1 MSRAMIDPI
10 TLEVVREWLISIV
23 REMRINLMRTSYSS
37 ILYEGEDFSCVLMD
51 ALGQIVAMSKGQD
64 HPLHIFPI
72 HWSMRAVLEKF
83 GDDIH
88 PGDIFLHNDPYTGG
102 THLNDVAMIWPVF
115 MDGTLFISPVI
126 RAHWADVGG
135 MSAGS
140 LAGNVTEIY
149 QEGIRIPPVR
159 VAEGG
164 KLNQAVLDILF
175 SNMRI
180 ADERQGDF
188 RAMVGTC
195 RRAEGRI
202 AEMIGKFGSE
212 TIGACVERMIDTA
225 ERRMR
230 ARIAALP
237 PGEYVYESYIESSGQ
252 TCDPLPIRAA
262 VRIQADRMV
271 IDFEGTAGQVPGPT
285 NVGPALAATGAFTIV
300 KSLLDP
306 GGDVNQGSLRPI
318 EIRLPAETIVNA
330 SLPAP
335 CGGMVEVKYAVES
348 AVMGALGPLKL
359 DRATS
364 DNKGGGN
371 HVYISGADERTGETF
386 VFYEYPAGGNGAY
399 RGGDGNN
406 AVRTYTESD
415 ITCIQPIESIE
426 NQYPLRV
433 LRTALRMDSGG
444 AGRWR
449 GGLGIRRDV
458 LVLTAAARLSV
469 LSEKN
474 VIPPYG
480 VCGGGSGAV
489 NGFTV
494 VRDGAEIEPSP
505 IPGKVTRFPLQ
516 RGDVVVMR
524 SSGGGGYGDALER
537 PASAVGQDVEDG
549 SVSRKQSERVWGLVW
564 SGNIVDEAHTAERRA
579 ELHSSRVTAAAYP
592 GNVRAGDGRLVVEMS
607 AGLAERLAVRESALV
622 ELLNP
627 AGAPLRAWARIV
639 PDIEGNR
646 CRLSPDAFSI
656 LRRGPGDRV
665 EITVPA
671 AARTAGQESAC

>member
-1 MSRAMIDPI
+1 MSRATIDPV

-23 REMRINLMRTSYSS
+23 HEMRINLVRTSYSS

-83 GDDIH
+83 GDDVR
-88 PGDIFLHNDPYTGG
+88 PGDVFLHNDPYTGG

-115 MDGTLFISPVI
+115 VDGTLFVSPVI

-159 VAEGG
+159 IAEGG
-164 KLNQAVLDILF
+164 KLDQSVLDILF

-195 RRAEGRI
+195 RRAEGRLG
-202 AEMIGKFGSE
+202 EMIGKFGVD
-212 TIGACVERMIDTA
+212 TVAACVEQMITAA

-237 PGEYVYESYIESSGQ
+237 TGDYVYESYIESSGQ
-252 TCDPLPIRAA
+252 TRDPLA
-262 VRIQADRMV
+262 VRATVRVQGDRMT
-271 IDFEGTAGQVPGPT
+271 IDFDGTAPQVAGPT
-285 NVGPALAATGAFTIV
+285 NVGPAMAATGAFTIV

-318 EIRLPAETIVNA
+318 EIRLPAKTIVNA

-348 AVMGALGPLKL
+348 AVMGALGPLKPDHL
-359 DRATS
+359 TS

-371 HVYISGADERTGETF
+371 HVYISGTDDRSGETF
-386 VFYEYPAGGNGAY
+386 VFYEYPAGGNGAWE
-399 RGGDGNN
+399 GGDGNN

-433 LRTALRMDSGG
+433 LRTELRMDSGG
-444 AGRWR
+444 EGRWR

-458 LVLTAAARLSV
+458 EVLTTTARLSV

-480 VCGGGSGAV
+480 VRGGGSGAV
-489 NGFTV
+489 NRFTV

-505 IPGKVTRFPLQ
+505 IPGKVTAFPLQ

-524 SSGGGGYGDALER
+524 SSGGGGYGDALDR
-537 PASAVGQDVEDG
+537 PASLVARDVEDG
-549 SVSRKQSERVWGLVW
+549 SVSRTNAEHVWGLAW
-564 SGNIVDEAHTAERRA
+564 SAGVVDEKRTARRRT
-579 ELHSSRVTAAAYP
+579 ELRSSRVTAAVSP
-592 GNVRAGDGRLVVEMS
+592 GDVRAGGGPGIEMS
-607 AGLAERLAVRESALV
+607 AELAGRLAVSEGALV

-627 AGAPLRAWARIV
+627 AGAPLRAWARV
-639 PDIEGNR
+639 VQDLEGDR
-646 CRLSPDAFSI
+646 CRLSPGA
-656 LRRGPGDRV
+656 LALLGRGPGDRV
-665 EITVPA
+665 DITVPA
-671 AARTAGQESAC
+671 AARTAGQEAAC